1 MKGLMLIVAAL
12 LLGPDITHA
21 DEPRIEPGAENWVIV
36 TDIPP
41 FSLRQASTGRRGPG
55 LYEGIL
61 GDNEQLI
68 FADVGYRDNLR
79 RIPVGVS
86 VIQDDRTTFL
96 DHVVESTFRDSTTGR
111 MDSEVSIVSLFGQ
124 PVYSYCD
131 EPPQCKRRLYR
142 WRSGLG
148 IVIDIEAKAFS
159 ADVEPVPCPEPTEIL
174 QAYLQRYPSSL
185 PLYTEDDEHAK
196 KWRRD
201 QTALELAAADYQL
214 DQRYASVPA
223 EDQWLAL
230 AAARDHLTTFAE
242 LRQAAFRGPD
252 AAKERGRIDKLRAL
266 PSGTQLD
273 ELKKIRL
280 EYRQWWSTHQND
292 PVYLPP
298 R

>member
-1 MKGLMLIVAAL
+1 MVA
-12 LLGPDITHA
+12 
-21 DEPRIEPGAENWVIV
+21 
-36 TDIPP
+36 
-41 FSLRQASTGRRGPG
+41 
-55 LYEGIL
+55 
-61 GDNEQLI
+61 
-68 FADVGYRDNLR
+68 
-79 RIPVGVS
+79 
-86 VIQDDRTTFL
+86 
-96 DHVVESTFRDSTTGR
+96 
-111 MDSEVSIVSLFGQ
+111 LFGQ
-124 PVYSYCD
+124 PVLVYCSNAPNCT
-131 EPPQCKRRLYR
+131 EREYT
-142 WRSGLG
+142 WRSGFQTVLEL
-148 IVIDIEAKAFS
+148 EAHAFS
-159 ADVEPVPCPEPTEIL
+159 RLTLPDGSPQIGEIPCPEPTEIL

-185 PLYTEDDEHAK
+185 TLYTEDDEHAK

-214 DQRYASVPA
+214 DQRYASVPT

-252 AAKERGRIDKLRAL
+252 AAKERGRIDKLRDL

>member
-1 MKGLMLIVAAL
+1 MIRLTIAL
-12 LLGPDITHA
+12 LLCLSMLSSRTRAVDVDPGA
-21 DEPRIEPGAENWVIV
+21 DEFVI
-36 TDIPP
+36 TANIPP
-41 FSLRQASTGRRGPG
+41 FAIEAARRHVGILG
-55 LYEGIL
+55 LDEGIL
-61 GDNEQLI
+61 GEAPENVSAGVEYTDEARG
-68 FADVGYRDNLR
+68 FSVE
-79 RIPVGVS
+79 VGVTRHAQ
-86 VIQDDRTTFL
+86 ILFL
-96 DHVVESTFRDSTTGR
+96 DHFIEAKSRDRATAR
-111 MDSEVSIVSLFGQ
+111 MDPSSSMVSLFGQ
-124 PVYSYCD
+124 AVLAYCYK
-131 EPPQCKRRLYR
+131 PPDCTRREYT
-142 WRSGLG
+142 WRSGNQ
-148 IVIDIEAKAFS
+148 IVIEVEPKAFS
-159 ADVEPVPCPEPTEIL
+159 NELKRIPCPEPTEIL

-185 PLYTEDDEHAK
+185 TLYTEDDEHAK

-214 DQRYASVPA
+214 DQRYTSVPA

-230 AAARDHLTTFAE
+230 AAARDHLISFAE

-252 AAKERGRIDKLRAL
+252 AAKERGRIDKLRDL